1 MTRELD
7 AERRARQEAEA
18 QAAQM
23 RELLKTLANQPRW
36 ARGDTVCA
44 DCDRIDGKH
53 DDDCRIAAAL
63 STDTGKQILDRLAA
77 AERAVAA
84 LDTILFP
91 LDDRSEPEKNEMRQQ
106 LMNDL
111 AEIVARRG
119 WAGTTEENVEFIS
132 KAYTDMVAII
142 EAARDWYKA
151 NEGYRLHLRD
161 CGECN
166 RKDSGWGCNEGGDFV
181 MDAQLA
187 QERLMK
193 AVAAL
198 GSV

>member
-1 MTRELD
+1 MTREFE

-18 QAAQM
+18 QAAAL
-23 RELLKTLANQPRW
+23 REALEWALK
-36 ARGDTVCA
+36 RGGFDLWFFADEVPAILDTNDLGSPA
-44 DCDRIDGKH
+44 TIKGDF
-53 DDDCRIAAAL
+53 
-63 STDTGKQILDRLAA
+63 GKQILARLAA

-91 LDDRSEPEKNEMRQQ
+91 LDDRSEPEKNEMRRQ

-111 AEIVARRG
+111 AEIVYRRG

-132 KAYTDMVAII
+132 KAYTDMVAIV

-161 CGECN
+161 CGECS
-166 RKDSGWGCNEGGDFV
+166 RKDSGWGCNEGGDFIT
-181 MDAQLA
+181 DAQLA